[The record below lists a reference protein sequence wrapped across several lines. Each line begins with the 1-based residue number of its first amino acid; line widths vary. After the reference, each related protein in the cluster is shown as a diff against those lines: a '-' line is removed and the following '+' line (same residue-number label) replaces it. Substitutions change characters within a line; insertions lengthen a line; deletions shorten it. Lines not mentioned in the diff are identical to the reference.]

1 MPITPGGGRVARRAY
16 TLRVVWRICLR
27 GRGSRFFGGGV
38 EEGVRGF
45 GCGAAVLVG
54 VQRGCPV
61 ACRML
66 GAAVAEAVAVDVP
79 EIPGLAR
86 LDSAAAAGAGGA
98 PGGHDGFKLFA

>member
-1 MPITPGGGRVARRAY
+1 VAYLPAGQG
-16 TLRVVWRICLR
+16 VPV
-27 GRGSRFFGGGV
+27 FGGGV

-61 ACRML
+61 ACGML